1 MLKIEQKI
9 DVLQKRFTISAK
21 KENFLNKFLM
31 NRRMKEEKK
40 KNAKLKKIQ
49 TVYLF
54 F

>member
-31 NRRMKEEKK
+31 NRSMKEEK

>member
-40 KNAKLKKIQ
+40 NAKLKKIQ